1 MMLVAEHFRA
11 QMLALLRTPAYSALT
26 IFTPSIIF
34 IFVGLSVI
42 DSRQTANIFL
52 GSYSIFAA
60 LGVAFFQF
68 GVGIANERGLPW
80 EQFAHVLPVSPVTR
94 FASRVLAA
102 MVFAAV
108 AIAIL
113 IGVALLVT
121 DVDMPSSAW
130 GRMLASVF
138 LGALPMSLLGI
149 TIGYW
154 FTPRAALPAANIL
167 HLALA
172 FAGGLFI
179 PPEGM
184 PDFLDNISRVLPTRH
199 IGELTWAA
207 VLGNPW
213 PVESWLW
220 LAGYAIVFGILATL
234 GYRRDEGMRYR

>member
-1 MMLVAEHFRA
+1 MLVIEHFRA
-11 QMLALLRTPAYSALT
+11 QMLALVRTPAYSSLT
-26 IFTPSIIF
+26 VFTPSIIF
-34 IFVGLSVI
+34 VFVGLSVI
-42 DSRQTANIFL
+42 DSRQTANFLL

-68 GVGIANERGLPW
+68 GVGIANERGSPW
-80 EQFAHVLPVSPVTR
+80 QQFAHVLPVSPVTR
-94 FASRVLAA
+94 FVAAVLSAV
-102 MVFAAV
+102 VFAAV

-113 IGVALLVT
+113 IGVALLAT
-121 DVDMPSSAW
+121 DVGMPPSAW

-138 LGALPMSLLGI
+138 LGTIPMALLGI
-149 TIGYW
+149 AIGYW
-154 FTPRAALPAANIL
+154 FTPKAALPAANIL

-179 PPEGM
+179 PPQGM
-184 PDFLDNISRVLPTRH
+184 PDFLDSISHVLPTRH

-220 LAGYAIVFGILATL
+220 LAGYAVVFGILANW
-234 GYRRDEGMRYR
+234 GYRRDEGIRYR

>member
-94 FASRVLAA
+94 FAALALSA
-102 MVFAAV
+102 IVFAAA
-108 AIAIL
+108 AIAVL
-113 IGVALLVT
+113 IGVALLATEVG
-121 DVDMPSSAW
+121 MPSGAW

-138 LGALPMSLLGI
+138 LGAIPMSLLGI
-149 TIGYW
+149 AIGYW
-154 FTPRAALPAANIL
+154 LTPKAALPAANIL

-184 PDFLDNISRVLPTRH
+184 PDWLDRISHALPTRH

-207 VLGNPW
+207 VLGHPW
-213 PVESWLW
+213 PFASWLW
-220 LAGYAIVFGILATL
+220 LTGYTIVFGILATL
-234 GYRRDEGMRYR
+234 GYRRDEGIRYR

>member
-1 MMLVAEHFRA
+1 MLVVEHFRSR
-11 QMLALLRTPAYSALT
+11 MLTLVRTPAYSALT
-26 IFTPSIIF
+26 VFTPSIIF
-34 IFVGLSVI
+34 VFVGLSVI
-42 DSRQTANIFL
+42 DSRQTANFLL

-68 GVGIANERGLPW
+68 GVGIANERESPW
-80 EQFAHVLPVSPVTR
+80 ELFSHVLPVSPVTR
-94 FASRVLAA
+94 FVAAVLAA
-102 MVFAAV
+102 VVFAAA

-113 IGVALLVT
+113 IGVALLAT
-121 DVDMPSSAW
+121 DVGMPPSAW

-138 LGALPMSLLGI
+138 LGTVPMAALGI
-149 TIGYW
+149 AIGYW

-167 HLALA
+167 YLALA

-179 PPEGM
+179 PPESM
-184 PDFLDNISRVLPTRH
+184 PDFMDSISRVLPSRH

-220 LAGYAIVFGILATL
+220 LAGYAIVFGILAVL
-234 GYRRDEGMRYR
+234 GYRRDEGIRYR

>member
-1 MMLVAEHFRA
+1 MLLFEHFRA
-11 QMLALLRTPAYSALT
+11 QMLALVRTPAYSSLT
-26 IFTPSIIF
+26 VFTPSIIF

-42 DSRQTANIFL
+42 DSRQTANFLL

-68 GVGIANERGLPW
+68 GVGIANERESPW

-94 FASRVLAA
+94 FVAAILAA
-102 MVFAAV
+102 IVFAAV

-113 IGVALLVT
+113 IGVALFAT
-121 DVDMPSSAW
+121 DAGMPPSAW
-130 GRMLASVF
+130 VRMLASIF
-138 LGALPMSLLGI
+138 LGAVPMAFLGI
-149 TIGYW
+149 AIGYSL
-154 FTPRAALPAANIL
+154 PPKAALPAANIL

-179 PPEGM
+179 PPQSM
-184 PDFLDNISRVLPTRH
+184 PDFMDNISRVLPTRH

-207 VLGNPW
+207 VSGDSW

-220 LAGYAIVFGILATL
+220 LAAYTIVFGILANL
-234 GYRRDEGMRYR
+234 GYRRDEGIRYR